1 MISVKRAA
9 GTLRTSDIKDKVK
22 SCCHC
27 ESAFPVAETSSDNV
41 TTAAST
47 FLLCLSVTEAS
58 GSVFLSAVALCRT
71 AELRFVLYHFMTTQ

>member
-41 TTAAST
+41 TTATST
-47 FLLCLSVTEAS
+47 LLLCLSVTEAS
-58 GSVFLSAVALCRT
+58 GSVFLSTVTLCRT
-71 AELRFVLYHFMTTQ
+71 AERQYVLYRFMTTQ

>member
-47 FLLCLSVTEAS
+47 FLLCLSVTKLQVLS
-58 GSVFLSAVALCRT
+58 SCLLSLCVVRQSCGSFCIIL
-71 AELRFVLYHFMTTQ
+71 